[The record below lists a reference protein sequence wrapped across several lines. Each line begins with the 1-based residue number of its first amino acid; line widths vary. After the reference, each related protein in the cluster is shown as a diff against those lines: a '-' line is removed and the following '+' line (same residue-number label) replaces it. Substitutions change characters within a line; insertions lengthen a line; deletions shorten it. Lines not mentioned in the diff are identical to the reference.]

1 VDQLRTMFA
10 RIGTA
15 MQGLNASQKW
25 LVGAIA
31 IILLLV
37 LFIFAQRPGGL
48 TGVGSGSLAEVLPGM
63 PIEDQQR
70 VASTLAVAGIDA
82 TMSGGN
88 LMVPKSQRSRALAI
102 LAESGQLPG
111 DKKMLFENILREQQW
126 WNTRDQN
133 DRQANVALQ
142 NELANTINAMRGL
155 KAARVFIDVPAPM
168 GLGMSVRRPTASV
181 QVATIG
187 GEALP
192 QATVDAIASLV
203 AGSKAGLS
211 LETVRVIDGS
221 TGRQR
226 RATSEEQALPTTYL
240 EHAARVETDTRNKI
254 YELLGYIPNVV
265 VAVTAQVDVTQVRET
280 VNTNL
285 PTGQGTVVLPKREET
300 SETSQ
305 KSAVAGAVPG
315 VEANQTADITR
326 AGAGEGSNSSVVTS
340 TTEYDN
346 KVGSRM
352 QQTIDPR
359 GAPTLVA
366 ISVNVPR
373 SFVSAVAKSQ
383 TAQGSDGAATE
394 AKDPTDE
401 QVRQTFEQLVRPAIL
416 ESIKPQV
423 RALSMQSAPGKMP
436 KDEEIT
442 TLMGQTVS
450 VALMPI
456 DPIVPQV
463 AAGGMLGTLGITTS
477 GGSIA
482 IGTGGLIDKAVLGLL
497 SVVAIGMMFMLVKKS
512 AKRVET
518 PTAEELVGL
527 PPPAIEGSSDIVG
540 EADEGET
547 AMEGIEVAEGQMEG
561 QKKLEQV
568 NTMVDKDAEAVARML
583 NRWIQTD
590 E

>member
-1 VDQLRTMFA
+1 MDQLRKMFA
-10 RIGTA
+10 SIGSA
-15 MQGLNASQKW
+15 LKGLNTSQKG
-25 LVGAIA
+25 LVVAVA
-31 IILLLV
+31 IILFLV
-37 LFIFAQRPGGL
+37 LFLFAQRPGGL
-48 TGVGSGSLAEVLPGM
+48 TGGGSGGLVELLPGM
-63 PIEDQQR
+63 PVEDQQR
-70 VASTLAVAGIDA
+70 SSSTLAVAGIDVS
-82 TMSGGN
+82 MGGGN
-88 LMVPKSQRSRALAI
+88 LMVPKGQRSRALAI
-102 LAESGQLPG
+102 LAESGSLPG
-111 DKKMLFENILREQQW
+111 DKKLLFENILREQQW

-155 KAARVFIDVPAPM
+155 KGAKVFIDVPAPM

-181 QVATIG
+181 QVATVG
-187 GEALP
+187 GESLP
-192 QATVDAIASLV
+192 QATVDAIAGLV
-203 AGSKAGLS
+203 AGSKAGLN
-211 LETVRVIDGS
+211 LETVRVIDAA

-280 VNTNL
+280 VNSNL
-285 PTGQGTVVLPKREET
+285 ATGQGTVVLPKKEET

-305 KSAVAGAVPG
+305 KSSIPGAAPG

-326 AGAGEGSNSSVVTS
+326 AGASEGSNSSTVTS

-346 KVGSRM
+346 KVGSRE
-352 QQTIDPR
+352 QKTFDPR

-373 SFVSAVAKSQ
+373 SFVAAVAKSQ
-383 TAQGSDGAATE
+383 TTQGGEGTSGE

-442 TLMGQTVS
+442 QILAQTVGVS
-450 VALMPI
+450 LMPF
-456 DPIVPQV
+456 DPVVPQV
-463 AAGGMLGTLGITTS
+463 ASSGMLGSLGITTS

-497 SVVAIGMMFMLVKKS
+497 SVVALGMMFMLVKKT

-518 PTAEELVGL
+518 PSAEELVGL
-527 PPPAIEGSSDIVG
+527 PPPAIEGQSDIVG

-547 AMEGIEVAEGQMEG
+547 AMEGIEVAEGEMEG

-583 NRWIQTD
+583 NRWIQT
-590 E
+590 EE

>member
-1 VDQLRTMFA
+1 MFA

-15 MQGLNASQKW
+15 MQGLNASQKG

-31 IILLLV
+31 VILLLV

-48 TGVGSGSLAEVLPGM
+48 TGMGSGGLVEVLPGM
-63 PIEDQQR
+63 PVEDQQR

-88 LMVPKSQRSRALAI
+88 LVVPKSQRSRAIAI

-142 NELANTINAMRGL
+142 NELAATINAMRGL
-155 KAARVFIDVPAPM
+155 KGARVFIDVPAPM

-181 QVATIG
+181 QVATVG

-211 LETVRVIDGS
+211 LETVRVIDAA

-240 EHAARVETDTRNKI
+240 EHAARVEADTRNKV

-280 VNTNL
+280 VNSNL
-285 PTGQGTVVLPKREET
+285 PTGQGTVVLPKKENT

-305 KSAVAGAVPG
+305 RSAVPGAVPG
-315 VEANQTADITR
+315 VEANQAADITR
-326 AGAGEGSNSSVVTS
+326 GGGEGSNSSTVTS

-373 SFVSAVAKSQ
+373 SFVVAVANSQ
-383 TAQGSDGAATE
+383 TAQGGE
-394 AKDPTDE
+394 GEEKDPTDE
-401 QVRQTFEQLVRPAIL
+401 QVRQTFEQLVRPAII

-442 TLMGQTVS
+442 ALMAQTVGVS
-450 VALMPI
+450 LMPI
-456 DPIVPQV
+456 DPVVPQV
-463 AAGGMLGTLGITTS
+463 ATSGMLGTLGITTS

-497 SVVAIGMMFMLVKKS
+497 SLVAIGMMFMLVKKT

-518 PTAEELVGL
+518 PSAEELVGL
-527 PPPAIEGSSDIVG
+527 PPPAIEGASDIIG

-547 AMEGIEVAEGQMEG
+547 AMEGIEVEEGQMEG

>member
-1 VDQLRTMFA
+1 MDQLRKMFA
-10 RIGTA
+10 SIGA
-15 MQGLNASQKW
+15 ALKGLNTSQKG
-25 LVGAIA
+25 LVVAIA
-31 IILLLV
+31 VILV
-37 LFIFAQRPGGL
+37 LVLLIFAQRPGGL
-48 TGVGSGSLAEVLPGM
+48 SGVASGGMVEVLPGM
-63 PIEDQQR
+63 AVEDQQR
-70 VASTLAVAGIDA
+70 ASSSLAVAGIDVM
-82 TMSGGN
+82 MSGGN
-88 LMVPKSQRSRALAI
+88 LVVPKSQRSRALAI

-111 DKKMLFENILREQQW
+111 DKKMLFESILREQQW

-168 GLGMSVRRPTASV
+168 GLGTSVRRPTASV
-181 QVATIG
+181 QVSTIG

-203 AGSKAGLS
+203 SGSKAGLT
-211 LETVRVIDGS
+211 LETVRVIDGA

-226 RATSEEQALPTTYL
+226 RATSEEHAMPTTYL
-240 EHAARVETDTRNKI
+240 EHAARVETETRNKI

-265 VAVTAQVDVTQVRET
+265 VAVTAQVDVTNVTET

-285 PTGQGTVVLPKREET
+285 PTGQGTVVLPKKEET

-305 KSAVAGAVPG
+305 KSSIPGATPG

-326 AGAGEGSNSSVVTS
+326 AGASEGSNSSTVTS

-346 KVGSRM
+346 KVGTRS
-352 QQTIDPR
+352 QVTVDPR
-359 GAPTLVA
+359 GAPSLVA

-373 SFVSAVAKSQ
+373 SFVVAVAKNQ
-383 TAQGSDGAATE
+383 TAQGGEGGSGE

-401 QVRQTFEQLVRPAIL
+401 QVRQTFEQLVRPAIM

-423 RALSMQSAPGKMP
+423 RALSMQSTPGKMP
-436 KDEEIT
+436 KDEDIT

-456 DPIVPQV
+456 DPVVPQI
-463 AAGGMLGTLGITTS
+463 ASGGMLGNLGITTS

-497 SVVAIGMMFMLVKKS
+497 SAVALGMMFMLVKKS

-527 PPPAIEGSSDIVG
+527 PPPAIEGASDIVG

>member
-1 VDQLRTMFA
+1 MDQLRTMFA

-15 MQGLNASQKW
+15 MQGLNASQKG

-31 IILLLV
+31 VILLLV

-48 TGVGSGSLAEVLPGM
+48 SGMGSGGLAEMLPGM
-63 PIEDQQR
+63 PVEDQQR

-88 LMVPKSQRSRALAI
+88 LMVPKSQRSRAIAI

-155 KAARVFIDVPAPM
+155 KGARVFIDVPAPM

-181 QVATIG
+181 QVSTVG
-187 GEALP
+187 GETLP
-192 QATVDAIASLV
+192 QATVDAIAGLV
-203 AGSKAGLS
+203 AGSKAGLT
-211 LETVRVIDGS
+211 LETVRVIDAA

-265 VAVTAQVDVTQVRET
+265 VAVTAQVDVTHVRET
-280 VNTNL
+280 VNSNL
-285 PTGQGTVVLPKREET
+285 PTGQGTVVLPKKEET
-300 SETSQ
+300 SEQSQ
-305 KSAVAGAVPG
+305 RSAVPGAVPG
-315 VEANQTADITR
+315 VEANQAADITR
-326 AGAGEGSNSSVVTS
+326 GGSEGSNSSIVTNK
-340 TTEYDN
+340 TEYDN

-373 SFVSAVAKSQ
+373 SFVVAVAKSQ
-383 TAQGSDGAATE
+383 TAEGAEGEAT
-394 AKDPTDE
+394 DPTDE

-423 RALSMQSAPGKMP
+423 RALSMQSAPGKLP

-442 TLMGQTVS
+442 ALMAQTVGVS
-450 VALMPI
+450 LMPI
-456 DPIVPQV
+456 DPIMPQV
-463 AAGGMLGTLGITTS
+463 ATSGMLGTLGITTS

-497 SVVAIGMMFMLVKKS
+497 SLMAIGMMFMLVKKT

-527 PPPAIEGSSDIVG
+527 PPPAIEGASDIVG

>member
-1 VDQLRTMFA
+1 MDQLRKMFA
-10 RIGTA
+10 SIGSA
-15 MQGLNASQKW
+15 LKGLNTSQKG
-25 LVGAIA
+25 LVVAVA
-31 IILLLV
+31 IILFLV
-37 LFIFAQRPGGL
+37 LFLFAQRPGGL
-48 TGVGSGSLAEVLPGM
+48 TGGGSGGLVELLPGM
-63 PIEDQQR
+63 PVEDQQR
-70 VASTLAVAGIDA
+70 SSSTLAVAGIDVS
-82 TMSGGN
+82 MGGGN
-88 LMVPKSQRSRALAI
+88 LMVPKGQRSRALAI
-102 LAESGQLPG
+102 LAESGSLPG
-111 DKKMLFENILREQQW
+111 DKKLLFENILREQQW

-155 KAARVFIDVPAPM
+155 KGAKVFIDVPAPM

-181 QVATIG
+181 QVATVG
-187 GEALP
+187 GESLP
-192 QATVDAIASLV
+192 QATVDAIAGLV
-203 AGSKAGLS
+203 AGSKAGLN
-211 LETVRVIDGS
+211 LETVRVIDAA

-226 RATSEEQALPTTYL
+226 L
-240 EHAARVETDTRNKI
+240 ETDTRNKI

-280 VNTNL
+280 VNSNL
-285 PTGQGTVVLPKREET
+285 ATGQGTVVLPKKEET

-305 KSAVAGAVPG
+305 KSSIPGAAPG

-326 AGAGEGSNSSVVTS
+326 AGASEGSNSSTVTS

-346 KVGSRM
+346 KVGSRE
-352 QQTIDPR
+352 QKTFDPR

-373 SFVSAVAKSQ
+373 SFVAAVAKSQ
-383 TAQGSDGAATE
+383 TTQGGEGTSGE

-442 TLMGQTVS
+442 QILAQTVGVS
-450 VALMPI
+450 LMPF
-456 DPIVPQV
+456 DPVVPQV
-463 AAGGMLGTLGITTS
+463 ASSGMLGSLGITTS

-497 SVVAIGMMFMLVKKS
+497 SVVALGMMFMLVKKT

-518 PTAEELVGL
+518 PSAEELVGL
-527 PPPAIEGSSDIVG
+527 PPPAIEGQSDIVG

-547 AMEGIEVAEGQMEG
+547 AMEGIEVAEGEMEG

-583 NRWIQTD
+583 NRWIQT
-590 E
+590 EE

>member
-1 VDQLRTMFA
+1 MDQLRTMFA

-15 MQGLNASQKW
+15 MQGLNASQKG

-48 TGVGSGSLAEVLPGM
+48 TGMGSGGLAEMLPGM
-63 PIEDQQR
+63 PVEDQQR

-155 KAARVFIDVPAPM
+155 KGARVFIDVPAPM

-181 QVATIG
+181 QVSTVG
-187 GEALP
+187 GETLP
-192 QATVDAIASLV
+192 QATVDAIAGLV
-203 AGSKAGLS
+203 AGSKAGLT
-211 LETVRVIDGS
+211 LETVRVIDAA

-280 VNTNL
+280 VNSNL

-300 SETSQ
+300 SEQSQ
-305 KSAVAGAVPG
+305 RSAVPGAVPG

-326 AGAGEGSNSSVVTS
+326 SGASEGSNSSTVS
-340 TTEYDN
+340 NTTEYDN

-373 SFVSAVAKSQ
+373 SFVVAVAKSQ
-383 TAQGSDGAATE
+383 TAEGAEGEAT
-394 AKDPTDE
+394 DPTDE
-401 QVRQTFEQLVRPAIL
+401 QVRQTFEQMVRPAIL

-423 RALSMQSAPGKMP
+423 RALSMQSAPGKLP

-442 TLMGQTVS
+442 ALMAQTVGVS
-450 VALMPI
+450 LMPI
-456 DPIVPQV
+456 DPILPQV
-463 AAGGMLGTLGITTS
+463 ATSGMLGTLGITTS

-497 SVVAIGMMFMLVKKS
+497 SLMAIGMMFMLVKKT
-512 AKRVET
+512 ARRVET

-527 PPPAIEGSSDIVG
+527 PPPAIEGASDIVG

-547 AMEGIEVAEGQMEG
+547 AMEGIEVEEGQMEG

>member
-1 VDQLRTMFA
+1 MDQLRTMFA

-15 MQGLNASQKW
+15 MQGLNASQKG

-31 IILLLV
+31 VILLLV

-48 TGVGSGSLAEVLPGM
+48 TGMGSGGLVEVLPGM
-63 PIEDQQR
+63 PVEDQQR

-88 LMVPKSQRSRALAI
+88 LVVPKSQRSRAIAI

-142 NELANTINAMRGL
+142 NELAATINAMRGL
-155 KAARVFIDVPAPM
+155 KGARVFIDVPAPM

-181 QVATIG
+181 QVATVG

-211 LETVRVIDGS
+211 LETVRVIDAA

-240 EHAARVETDTRNKI
+240 EHAARVEADTRNKV

-280 VNTNL
+280 VNSNL
-285 PTGQGTVVLPKREET
+285 PTGQGTVVLPKKENT

-305 KSAVAGAVPG
+305 RSAVPGAVPG
-315 VEANQTADITR
+315 VEANQAADITR
-326 AGAGEGSNSSVVTS
+326 GGGEGSNSSTVTS

-373 SFVSAVAKSQ
+373 SFVVAVAKSQ
-383 TAQGSDGAATE
+383 TAQGGE
-394 AKDPTDE
+394 GEEKDPTDE
-401 QVRQTFEQLVRPAIL
+401 QVRQTFEQLVRPAII

-442 TLMGQTVS
+442 ALMAQTVGVS
-450 VALMPI
+450 LMPI
-456 DPIVPQV
+456 DPVVPQV
-463 AAGGMLGTLGITTS
+463 ATSGMLGTLGITTS

-497 SVVAIGMMFMLVKKS
+497 SLVAIGMMFMLVKKT

-527 PPPAIEGSSDIVG
+527 PPPAIEGASDIIG

-547 AMEGIEVAEGQMEG
+547 AMEGIEVEEGQMEG